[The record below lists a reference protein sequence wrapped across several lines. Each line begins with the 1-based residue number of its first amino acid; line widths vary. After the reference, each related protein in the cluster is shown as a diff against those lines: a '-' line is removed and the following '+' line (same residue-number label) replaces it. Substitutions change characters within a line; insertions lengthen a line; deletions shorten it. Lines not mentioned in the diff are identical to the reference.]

1 MSSITDFEMTV
12 DIGDFA
18 RGCYAAQANDDFAV
32 AIDKTMSWQI
42 GFGFEKTN
50 PTSRNTLRIAERHNN
65 KIVEYLRGR
74 CCDYPQARICR
85 TPQGKIVVNIDW
97 RGIVDEDGI
106 PLWGESGNCFY
117 IHANA
122 KDAKRR
128 LAEFRHKHFTSQ
140 YDAEVTPDDFAKT
153 ETTLADILAQAGEHE
168 DETVEFDVT
177 ITVTGGATEQVKI
190 NNVRDKGKPPY
201 DPETDGGAALK
212 EAAHFAVDVEK
223 RKKFRKQLLNIANYL
238 ERKHRFG
245 LFKNISLDV
254 PHKLRVLRAELFL
267 QPNKGEKK

>member
-1 MSSITDFEMTV
+1 MSSITDIEMQMDV
-12 DIGDFA
+12 GDFA
-18 RGCYAAQANDDFAV
+18 RGCYAAQRDEVFDPTWPFA
-32 AIDKTMSWQI
+32 WQV
-42 GFGFEKTN
+42 GFSFEKSS

-85 TPQGKIVVNIDW
+85 TPQGKVVVNIDW
-97 RGIVDEDGI
+97 RGMVDEDDK
-106 PLWGESGNCFY
+106 PLWGESGDCYY

-128 LAEFRHKHFTSQ
+128 LAEFRHKHFTRQ
-140 YDAEVTPDDFAKT
+140 YDADVTATDFAKT
-153 ETTLADILAQAGEHE
+153 ETTLADILEQAGEHE

-177 ITVTGGATEQVKI
+177 ITVTGGATESVKI

-212 EAAHFAVDVEK
+212 EAVHFAADVEK
-223 RKKFRKQLLNIANYL
+223 RKEFRKQLLGIIVYL
-238 ERKHRFG
+238 ERAHRNGRRYIGIPISITTG
-245 LFKNISLDV
+245 LR
-254 PHKLRVLRAELFL
+254 KLRAAMFVE
-267 QPNKGEKK
+267 PST